1 MKMKSTCW
9 CSRFTQQPAQEYDE
23 PDSTSHKDLHGAP
36 SMYIT
41 NTPDISDTN
50 GSMENLVS
58 CDISGETKCDLA
70 RVAVLKISER
80 RGAMRLICR

>member
-1 MKMKSTCW
+1 
-9 CSRFTQQPAQEYDE
+9 
-23 PDSTSHKDLHGAP
+23 
-36 SMYIT
+36 MYIT